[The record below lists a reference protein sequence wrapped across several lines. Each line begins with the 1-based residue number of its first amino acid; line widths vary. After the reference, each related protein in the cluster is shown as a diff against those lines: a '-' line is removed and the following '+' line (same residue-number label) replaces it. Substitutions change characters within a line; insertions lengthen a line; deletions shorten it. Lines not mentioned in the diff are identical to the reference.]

1 MFFFIFEKSVDQ
13 PCEMWP
19 PFLPEAPKPIYSFS
33 KTQTLN
39 PASASSIAEDKPV
52 NPPPIIAISHSIS

>member
-1 MFFFIFEKSVDQ
+1 MKSQ
-13 PCEMWP
+13 LTNGEMCP
-19 PFLPEAPKPIYSFS
+19 PFLPEIKPIYSFS